1 LGKEALE
8 RGRVEGLMN
17 EEMLK
22 ASGYF
27 DEVGVID
34 EQLMNKMLYGI
45 WVKNAIEEETN
56 NVGRH
61 QADSDNNT
69 DNFVIF

>member
-1 LGKEALE
+1 MER
-8 RGRVEGLMN
+8 RGRIKSVN

-27 DEVGVID
+27 DEVREID
-34 EQLMNKMLYGI
+34 EQLMNRMLYGI
-45 WVKNAIEEETN
+45 WAKEEIN

>member
-1 LGKEALE
+1 
-8 RGRVEGLMN
+8 
-17 EEMLK
+17 MLK

-27 DEVGVID
+27 DEVREID
-34 EQLMNKMLYGI
+34 EQLMNRMLYGI
-45 WVKNAIEEETN
+45 WAKEEIN